1 MTYETDHFLTNYTS
15 ILYKLPYKETLT
27 FSFMAL
33 GKEKRCFKRALK
45 PSKIIC
51 PSSKN
56 ITIKY
61 ISAADATVIPRQTAM
76 PLFMAH
82 HRHTAN
88 RYNNMNPFFKR
99 CGIRCLYLPECE
111 KADDRPCETFQK
123 QNRLCK

>member
-56 ITIKY
+56 ITIHICGGRNSYSKTDR
-61 ISAADATVIPRQTAM
+61 DATFHGSP
-76 PLFMAH
+76 
-82 HRHTAN
+82 
-88 RYNNMNPFFKR
+88 
-99 CGIRCLYLPECE
+99 
-111 KADDRPCETFQK
+111 
-123 QNRLCK
+123 